1 MCGIAGAVSTT
12 ELPLPREILADVAAC
27 IRHRGPDG
35 TGFHTEPCAALV
47 STRLSIIDVEGGRM
61 PISNEDGTLHI
72 VYNGEC
78 YNYRELRPALEA
90 RGHVFRTAS
99 DTEVVLHLYE
109 EYGPQCLEM
118 MNGQFAIA
126 IWDTRRRR
134 LFLARDRMGM
144 RPLYYA
150 ERGDT
155 LVFGSEVKA
164 LLATGLVG
172 AEPDL
177 KGIDALIS
185 FGCVV
190 SPNTFFRGIRSL
202 PPGCYLEWK
211 SGKLS
216 VSRYWDTEYPDA
228 AQAED
233 RGEEYY
239 ATRLLE
245 QLTEAVRCRLI
256 SDVPLGAYLSGGL
269 DSSCVVE
276 RMAGLNGRVLTTFS
290 IAFEDDEFD
299 ESDYADMMIARLGC
313 RHESI
318 RCSSDDIA
326 RAFPRLIRHAEAPL
340 ISTESAPLMLLS
352 ELARRK
358 VKVVLTGE
366 GSDELFGGYSF
377 DRFEVLRRA
386 LARLPWSVLSP
397 LVKAHF
403 GHRSGGHGDLFF
415 PSKERLIEKERLFGV
430 YPSRSMQYGFLELVQ
445 KMTYTDEMLGR
456 ASSYD
461 HRELLP
467 IDREKIARMHPF
479 NASIYLSQRL
489 FLEGHLLGP
498 HGDRAAMANSIE
510 GRYPFLDHRVVEFC
524 AGIPPRLKMKR
535 FVEKYILRA
544 AFAGRLPDEVLW
556 RRKQPFLAPFGTPFL
571 GKGMPEETQ
580 ELLSERRLAD
590 KGYFDAPKVSRIVAR
605 LQELSPP
612 GALSASGHNI
622 MRLSRD
628 SIERM
633 LLGIAVTFV
642 LSVQMW
648 DETFMRGAGAA
659 ADVGQEVADKAPRPV
674 APTAVASLAR

>member
-12 ELPLPREILADVAAC
+12 ALPLSREALTDVAAS
-27 IRHRGPDG
+27 IGHRGPDG
-35 TGFHTEPCAALV
+35 TGFHIEPCAALV

-61 PISNEDGTLHI
+61 PISNEDGSLHI

-109 EYGPQCLEM
+109 EHGPACLKM
-118 MNGQFAIA
+118 MNGQFAVA

-134 LFLARDRMGM
+134 LFLARDRMGI

-150 ERGDT
+150 ERGDA

-164 LLATGLVG
+164 MLATGLVE

-177 KGIDALIS
+177 KGLDALIS

-190 SPNTFFRGIRSL
+190 SPNTFFRGVNSV
-202 PPGCYLEWK
+202 PPGCYLEWR
-211 SGKLS
+211 SGRIS
-216 VSRYWDTEYPDA
+216 VSRYWDIEYPDA

-233 RGEEYY
+233 KGEDYY
-239 ATRLLE
+239 ATGLREL
-245 QLTEAVRCRLI
+245 LTEAVKCRLV

-290 IAFEDDEFD
+290 IAFEDSEFD
-299 ESDYADMMIARLGC
+299 ESDYADLMVSHLGC
-313 RHESI
+313 QHESI
-318 RCSSDDIA
+318 RCSGGDIA
-326 RAFPRLIRHAEAPL
+326 AAFPRLIRHTEAPL

-352 ELARRK
+352 QLARRK

-386 LARLPWSVLSP
+386 LARRPWSLVAP
-397 LVKAHF
+397 FVKAYF
-403 GHRSGGHGDLFF
+403 GRRSGGYGELFF
-415 PSKERLIEKERLFGV
+415 PSDERRVEKERLFGV

-445 KMTYTDEMLGR
+445 RMTYTGEMLNR
-456 ASSYD
+456 AGSYD
-461 HRELLP
+461 RRQLLP
-467 IDREKIARMHPF
+467 VDREKIARMDPF
-479 NASIYLSQRL
+479 DASVYLSQRL

-524 AGIPPRLKMKR
+524 ADIPPQLKMKR
-535 FVEKYILRA
+535 FVEKHILRA
-544 AFAGRLPDEVLW
+544 AFAGRLPEKVLW

-571 GKGMPEETQ
+571 GKGMPEEAQ
-580 ELLSERRLAD
+580 DLLSERRLAD
-590 KGYFDAPKVSRIVAR
+590 KGYFDARKVSRIVAR
-605 LQELSPP
+605 LRDLSTPRTT
-612 GALSASGHNI
+612 GSSRQKI

-628 SIERM
+628 STERM
-633 LLGIAVTFV
+633 ILGIAVTFV
-642 LSVQMW
+642 LSVQLW
-648 DETFMRGAGAA
+648 DETFMGSARITP
-659 ADVGQEVADKAPRPV
+659 DVVGEKTPEPATAM
-674 APTAVASLAR
+674 AVASVTR